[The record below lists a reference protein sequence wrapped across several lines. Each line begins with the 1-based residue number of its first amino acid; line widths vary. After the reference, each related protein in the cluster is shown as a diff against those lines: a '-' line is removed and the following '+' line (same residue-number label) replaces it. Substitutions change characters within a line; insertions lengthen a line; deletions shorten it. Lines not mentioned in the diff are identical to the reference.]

1 MYTVVD
7 FLFYCKVKGGGYIGK
22 LLQYNLNVCVFIVI
36 DY

>member
-7 FLFYCKVKGGGYIGK
+7 FLFYCKGKGGGYIVK
-22 LLQYNLNVCVFIVI
+22 LFQYTLNVCVFIVI